1 MTTQE
6 KSYWK
11 IPYII
16 LTVKI
21 HEILTE
27 SVKNKT
33 LTFLSKRS
41 HVFMNINL

>member
-11 IPYII
+11 ITYII

-33 LTFLSKRS
+33 LTFFIKTKSCF
-41 HVFMNINL
+41 HEY